1 MPDRIRIPGLLALL
15 LLLMAGCALAPAP
28 TATLTPVPTD
38 TATPLPAPTQ
48 PPTPT
53 RPPTRVPTALPTL
66 TPTAEE
72 ASAPTPY
79 ATRQQVEEGVAP
91 PFTID
96 LPADWQQGYGILP
109 VQNSLSG
116 GVPVAIY
123 TGSIPDQPA
132 TTGYIVVMWNFPS
145 LSASATPDLW
155 ADGVRF
161 LRGALLDA
169 SCNIGTDLTRSFQ
182 IGPYEDAVGTFF
194 QAVGCQG
201 EPDTA
206 GWFAGFQDQGGNYVF
221 YIYTEPLD
229 GLNPAMPALQAMLD
243 SVVFT
248 DLSDIPAED

>member
-1 MPDRIRIPGLLALL
+1 MPRRIHTLGLLALFM
-15 LLLMAGCALAPAP
+15 LMVAGCALAPAP

-38 TATPLPAPTQ
+38 TATPLPAPTL

-66 TPTAEE
+66 TPTQAEI
-72 ASAPTPY
+72 SAPTPY

-91 PFTID
+91 PFAIV
-96 LPADWQQGYGILP
+96 LPTGWQQGFGVLP
-109 VQNSLSG
+109 VRDSLSG

-123 TGSIPDQPA
+123 TGPIPEQAA
-132 TTGYIVVMWNFPS
+132 TTGYVVVMWNFPS
-145 LSASATPDLW
+145 LSASEIPDLW

-161 LRGALLDA
+161 LRGALLDS

-182 IGPYEDAVGTFF
+182 IGTREDAVGTYF

-206 GWFAGFQDQGGNYVF
+206 GWFAGLREQGGNYVF
-221 YIYTEPLD
+221 FVYTEPLE
-229 GLNPAMPALQAMLD
+229 GLNPAMPALQAILD
-243 SVVFT
+243 SVAFT
-248 DLSDIPAED
+248 DLTALTPEN